1 MDIEGWLTD
10 AQAKVLSDRARE
22 LEAPDQIVE
31 IGSYRGRSAV
41 VFASAAAEG
50 VPIVAIDPHA
60 GNDRGPQEIHG
71 SAAEGERDHEV
82 FMRNLERAGVRER
95 VRHVRLPSQEA
106 LTEVSGPTGLLYVD
120 GAHRYGPA
128 RADIDRW
135 GARVRPGGT
144 LLIHDAFS
152 SIGVTL
158 AIARLLM
165 LGTDFAYVGRTGSL
179 AEYRRSPVRGGA
191 RVRNALRQTAQLPW
205 FARNVLVKIALVTR
219 LRPLAR
225 LLGHRGGDWPY

>member
-10 AQAKVLSDRARE
+10 DQAKVLSDRARQ
-22 LEAPDQIVE
+22 LTAPDQIVE

-41 VFASAAAEG
+41 VLATAAREG
-50 VPIVAIDPHA
+50 VGIVAIDPHA
-60 GNDRGPQEIHG
+60 GNDRGPQQIRG
-71 SAAEGERDHEV
+71 SAEEGERDHEAFV
-82 FMRNLERAGVRER
+82 RNLERAGVRAR

-106 LTEVSGPTGLLYVD
+106 LSEVDGTAGVVYVD

-128 RADIDRW
+128 RADIERW

-158 AIARLLM
+158 AIARVLLF
-165 LGTDFAYVGRTGSL
+165 GREYAYAGRTGSL
-179 AEYRRSPVRGGA
+179 AEYVKQPVRGTA
-191 RVRNALRQTAQLPW
+191 RAANALRQAAQLPW
-205 FARNVLVKIALVTR
+205 FARNIVVKAALLAR

-225 LLGHRGGDWPY
+225 VLGHRGNDWPY